1 MFTLKLELANLNE
14 IPTSLSV
21 AKEISQSVPAG
32 AVEFGSFVQG
42 GTFRLKNNMKLFL
55 GA

>member
-1 MFTLKLELANLNE
+1 MFTLKLEFTNLSE
-14 IPTSLSV
+14 IATSLIV
-21 AKEISQSVPAG
+21 AKEFSQSVPAG